1 MSDQAGKQTTTGHQL
16 VSDELARRLDAETA
30 AFLGGM
36 AKGLDVRRVAL
47 AYVHW
52 CVHLGM
58 APGKAA
64 QLGELWLRQ
73 NAQLGAFA
81 LKSTLHKDVPRVI
94 EPEAGDRRFADKAW
108 RQPPF
113 SILEQGYLLR
123 RNWWQQATSGVS
135 GLAARNEDL
144 VNFYTRL
151 TLDALAPC
159 NFPWT
164 NPEVVRETWQTGG
177 RNLLKGA
184 RNFVRDKYRDK
195 TGQPPKA
202 LVDFKVG
209 DNMAPTAGKVVYRNR
224 LIELIQYEPTTARV
238 HPEPVLIV
246 PAWIMKYYIL
256 DLSEGKSLVRYLLDQ
271 GHTVFIISWKNPDK
285 VDSDLGMDDYR
296 QLGPMAALDA
306 VNRLLPK
313 RKVHAMGYCVGG
325 TLLSITAA
333 AMARDGDDRLASV
346 TLLAAQ
352 TDFSEPGELRLFIN
366 DAQLNWLDAM
376 MRKKGYLEQ
385 SKMAGAFQL
394 MRANDLL
401 WQPFVNSYFLGKD
414 APGIDLM
421 AWNADATRMPY
432 RMHTEYLERLY
443 LHNQLARGQYEV
455 EGQPVALRDIKVPL
469 FVVGTE
475 KDHVAPW
482 RSVYKVALLA
492 DAESFTF
499 LLTSA
504 GHNAGIVTPPNH
516 PRRHFRVLERQRDE
530 RFLAADEWLEQAGR
544 PQQGSWWPAWQKWL
558 KTRSGNKVAPPAM
571 GESLEAAPGT
581 YVYAK

>member
-1 MSDQAGKQTTTGHQL
+1 MSEQAKEQTASSRKL
-16 VSDELARRLDAETA
+16 VSDDLAERLDAEA
-30 AFLGGM
+30 AALLGGVT
-36 AKGLDVRRVAL
+36 KGLDARRVAL

-64 QLGELWLRQ
+64 QLVELWLRQ
-73 NAQLGAFA
+73 NARLSAFA
-81 LKSTLHKDVPRVI
+81 LKSTLQKDVPRLI
-94 EPEAGDRRFADKAW
+94 EPDADDRRFTDDGW

-113 SILEQGYLLR
+113 SILEQCHLLR
-123 RNWWQQATSGVS
+123 RNWWHQATSNVS
-135 GLAARNEDL
+135 GLDPRNQDL
-144 VNFYTRL
+144 VHFYTRFA
-151 TLDALAPC
+151 LDAVSPY
-159 NFPWT
+159 NFPLT
-164 NPEVVRETWQTGG
+164 NPEVVRETWQTSG
-177 RNLLKGA
+177 RNLLRGA
-184 RNFVRDKYRDK
+184 RNLARDAYRHR
-195 TGQPPKA
+195 TGQPPKGLA
-202 LVDFKVG
+202 DFKVG
-209 DNMAPTAGKVVYRNR
+209 ANLAITEGKVVYRNR
-224 LIELIQYEPTTARV
+224 LIELIQYEPATARV

-296 QLGPMAALDA
+296 LLGPMAALDT
-306 VNRLLPK
+306 VNKLVPK

-325 TLLSITAA
+325 TLMSIVAA
-333 AMARDGDDRLASV
+333 TMARDGDDRLASL

-366 DAQLNWLDAM
+366 DAQLNGLDAI

-385 SKMAGAFQL
+385 SKMAGAFQML
-394 MRANDLL
+394 RANDLL
-401 WQPFVNSYFLGKD
+401 WQPFVTGYFLGKE

-443 LHNQLARGQYEV
+443 LQNQLARGQYEV
-455 EGQPVALRDIKVPL
+455 AGMPVALRDIKVPL

-492 DAESFTF
+492 DPETFTF

-504 GHNAGIVTPPNH
+504 GHNAGIVTPPGH
-516 PRRHFRVLERQRDE
+516 PRRHYRVLSRQRGE
-530 RFLAADEWLEQAGR
+530 RFLPADEWLEQAQR

-558 KTRSGNKVAPPAM
+558 KSYSGNKVAAPAM
-571 GESLEAAPGT
+571 GEPLDDAPGT
-581 YVYAK
+581 YVFDK